1 MKMTKEEW
9 KKLFKNKILLISV
22 IAIICIPILYASIFD
37 TSVWDPYGYTQNL
50 PVAVV
55 NEDEPVEF
63 MGQEIAVGN
72 QVVENL
78 KDNRDLDWNFVSRE
92 EADKGMKDLK
102 YYMIITLNEDF
113 SKNAASVLDSNPAK
127 IEITYETNESLNY
140 IAQEISQ
147 IAATT
152 LESQIKEQVTTS
164 YIEAVVKEGTQ
175 AIDKIEEASTGA
187 KKLADGSSELNNG
200 ISQYADGVLKAGDGS
215 YLLSTGIAQLLENIG
230 PLTSGVNKLDA
241 GANLLSSSL
250 TKMDRLVAPF
260 QSETALIDSKLVN
273 LAADAQELAEI
284 LETFEG
290 SLDPSEKQN
299 LDQELS
305 TLQQK
310 IEELMNNQQLLG
322 DIATGATTVS
332 QEATNVSDS
341 LSNVPTT
348 VNRIDS
354 NVNADLDT
362 ILSAT
367 SMTESEKNTAIA
379 QIQGKVDELV
389 DQQVDSAKTDIDT
402 ELEDVSNDAAA
413 LSNKIALLANDAQS
427 IGTIATAVETSGSEI
442 SLAINNIESDLNVLT
457 TAINQVNS
465 GSASTISSK
474 LTDLSTDLG
483 KAAKELPLAVKGVS
497 QLTSGSSQLSQ
508 GLDQLQS
515 KMPTLSAG
523 VFQLNNGS
531 EQLFSGLSELNQNS
545 PALLNGSSQLQSGTT
560 ELSTALEAG
569 SNVAKDIKITD
580 KNIDQFAS
588 PTNLKLIEYSKVSNY
603 GEALAP
609 YILSLALFVG
619 CMLFNFIYPIRKI
632 SMKGQSSGSWWLS
645 KISLGF
651 VVASMMALV
660 QATVML
666 IIGLPVGNVGLFYLT
681 AFISAWAYMAITMF
695 LAMTF
700 DNPGRFVAMILLVLQ
715 LGGAGGTFPIQLQGS
730 FFQTI
735 HPFLPMS
742 YSIYAFREAISSGIG
757 APLFTQSIFILLV
770 IAIVFG
776 FLLRISM
783 RNLQKKHLEDV
794 SELNDNQELQAVEN

>member
-1 MKMTKEEW
+1 MNMTKTEW

-22 IAIICIPILYASIFD
+22 IAIICIPILYSSIFD
-37 TSVWDPYGYTQNL
+37 TSVWDPYGHAKDL

-55 NEDEPVEF
+55 NEDQPVDF
-63 MGQEIAVGN
+63 MGQKIAVGD
-72 QVVENL
+72 QVVANL
-78 KDNRDLDWNFVSRE
+78 KDNHDLDWNFVSRE
-92 EADKGMKDLK
+92 EADQGMKDLK

-113 SKNAASVLDSNPAK
+113 SKNASSVLDSNPTK
-127 IEITYETNESLNY
+127 MEITYETNESLNY

-152 LESQIKEQVTTS
+152 LESQIKEQVITS

-175 AIDKIEEASTGA
+175 AIGKIEEASDGA
-187 KKLADGSSELNNG
+187 KKLANGSSELNGGINQYTNG
-200 ISQYADGVLKAGDGS
+200 VIKASDGS
-215 YLLSTGIAQLLENIG
+215 SLLSGGIAQLLENVG

-241 GANLLSSSL
+241 GSNLLSSSL
-250 TKMDRLVAPF
+250 AKMDRLIAPF
-260 QSETALIDSKLVN
+260 QSEVSLIDSRLVN
-273 LAADAQELAEI
+273 LAADAQELAGI
-284 LETFEG
+284 LATFEG

-299 LDQELS
+299 LDQEIS
-305 TLQQK
+305 DLQQK
-310 IEELMNNQQLLG
+310 IAELMSNQQLLT
-322 DIATGATTVS
+322 DIANDSTTVS
-332 QEATNVSDS
+332 QEATAVSEAV
-341 LSNVPTT
+341 SNVPAT

-354 NVNADLDT
+354 NINADLDA

-367 SMTESEKNTAIA
+367 SMTESEKNAAIT

-389 DQQVDSAKTDIDT
+389 DQQVSEAQANITT
-402 ELEDVSNDAAA
+402 ELEDVSNDAAS

-427 IGTIATAVETSGSEI
+427 IGVIATAVESSGSEI
-442 SLAINNIESDLNVLT
+442 SLAISSIESDLNVLA
-457 TAINQVNS
+457 TAVGQVNS
-465 GSASTISSK
+465 GSATNIVSK
-474 LTDLSTDLG
+474 LTELSTDLD
-483 KAAKELPLAVKGVS
+483 KAAKDIPLAMSGVK

-515 KMPTLSAG
+515 QMPTLAAG
-523 VFQLNNGS
+523 VLQLNSGAG
-531 EQLFSGLSELNQNS
+531 QLSSGLSELNQNS
-545 PALLNGSSQLQSGTT
+545 SALIEGSNQLQSGTS

-569 SNVAKDIKITD
+569 SNIAKEIKVTD
-580 KNIDQFAS
+580 KNVDQFAS
-588 PTNLKLIEYSKVSNY
+588 PTNLRLIEYSKVSNY

-619 CMLFNFIYPIRKI
+619 CMLFNFIYPIRKV

-645 KISLGF
+645 KVSLGF

-660 QATVML
+660 QATIML

-715 LGGAGGTFPIQLQGS
+715 LGGAGGTFPIQLQGT

-742 YSIYAFREAISSGIG
+742 YSVYAFREAISSGIG
-757 APLFTQSIFILLV
+757 VSLFTQSMFILVTLV
-770 IAIVFG
+770 IVFG
-776 FLLRISM
+776 FLLRFSM
-783 RNLQKKHLEDV
+783 HILQKKHLDDV
-794 SELNDNQELQAVEN
+794 SQLDDNQELQALEN